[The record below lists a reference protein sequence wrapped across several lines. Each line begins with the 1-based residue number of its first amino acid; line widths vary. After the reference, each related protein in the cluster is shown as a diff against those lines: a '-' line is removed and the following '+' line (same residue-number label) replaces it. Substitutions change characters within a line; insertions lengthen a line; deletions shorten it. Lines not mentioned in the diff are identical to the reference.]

1 MREAHESIDIIRISF
16 TEEAL
21 KKHSHISSS
30 RKVNH
35 QIDIARGYF
44 LQAKDTLRHN
54 RRIEQLLEKG
64 RSRVVVLERLSVSK
78 HKSSDCILKNVRH

>member
-54 RRIEQLLEKG
+54 RRIEQLLEKIKIFIG
-64 RSRVVVLERLSVSK
+64 TK
-78 HKSSDCILKNVRH
+78 NIQILILFLITGAILFF